1 MEYQVVFES
10 ENILFVKLNEKLIND
25 YLNMINNPEVASM
38 ISHEIHTYT
47 YEDELKWLKLKLQE
61 NAICF
66 SMIEKQTG
74 DFIGNIEIMKINNN
88 IGELGITIT
97 PKKQNKHYG
106 TEAIK
111 ALLKYA
117 FDNLNLDG
125 MELEVFRTNLRAIH
139 CYENVGFKIDGKG
152 KTDEDIHMIIYR
164 KYTK

>member
-1 MEYQVVFES
+1 MEYQYVFES
-10 ENILFVKLNEKLIND
+10 KNILFVKLNEKLIND
-25 YLNMINNPEVASM
+25 YLDMINNPEVASM

-47 YEDELKWLKLKLQE
+47 YEDELDWLKLKLQE

-106 TEAIK
+106 TESIN
-111 ALLKYA
+111 ALLRYA
-117 FDNLNLDG
+117 FKNLNLDG
-125 MELEVFRTNLRAIH
+125 MELDVFRTNLKAIH
-139 CYENVGFKIDGKG
+139 CYENVGFKISGKG
-152 KTDEDIHMIIYR
+152 KTDDDIHMLIY
-164 KYTK
+164 KQ

>member
-1 MEYQVVFES
+1 MDYQIVFES

-25 YLNMINNPEVASM
+25 YLDMINNPEVASM

-47 YEDELKWLKLKLQE
+47 YEDELDWLKLKLQE

-66 SMIEKQTG
+66 SMIEKQTE

-106 TEAIK
+106 TESIK
-111 ALLKYA
+111 ALLQYA
-117 FDNLNLDG
+117 FKKFNLDG
-125 MELEVFRTNLRAIH
+125 MELDVFKTNLKAIH
-139 CYENVGFKIDGKG
+139 CYKNSWKW
-152 KTDEDIHMIIYR
+152 
-164 KYTK
+164 